1 MALTAE
7 QKKKLE
13 KLSIDNEGLSF
24 VKKSMKATKVPTVV
38 IGLGG
43 MGCETLNILKKK
55 VIKDLG
61 NPENIKFLAIDSDES
76 ELKKY
81 KKSTSETG
89 HLEDGETLSLYDS
102 GIVQLLTNH
111 GINRPPFTYEW
122 MREDFPETR
131 IENNGAQGT
140 RQIGRVILTC
150 GSAYS
155 NIQARI
161 ASMVNSAS
169 ASVAELGINSFEV
182 ILIAGISGGTGSG
195 TIIDISYLVHR
206 VMEQAHLVSYNF
218 SAYVFTPDVQFSVV
232 GINGKPAIMNNL
244 KRNGYAAMK
253 EIDYFM
259 NLENHHG
266 EYSIN
271 IAGGDHWSSSR
282 NIFTACTIVSGIVA
296 EGMNTKKSTMEN
308 LTENLLDLLSDI
320 EMTGGDGNV
329 QMANSFSSN
338 KRENVTA
345 WYNSIGRDPKQF
357 PKEANYVYQMLGYSA
372 VSIPKDE
379 ILAYCINKLFQAVY
393 GEFRAIHK
401 VDGDMVRSIL
411 SRAYVSDADTL
422 ADYALSLDTN
432 NPVEMNVT
440 LQQNEYPS
448 KNEVRNGSDATFTTC
463 VQYAQFEAN
472 KITTPAF
479 KTRLK
484 TEIYNSL
491 TRQIDEIFDNYGPY
505 YVVELLTHTADK
517 VMAED
522 DRRQPF
528 AGVLEELH
536 KLQTELLDL
545 ENGQRTLAN
554 GINTQAQLQNLR
566 AAASGFMAGKDKMRA
581 YVDFNG
587 QIAVSSVINT
597 TLYHTLSEIVQE
609 VSDELVRV
617 NNGIWEVYTDV
628 LTEISRILE
637 EDSQAVTSAQKHQ
650 LTYTYNVLNLYDVT
664 DKSKKLKKYLEDFV
678 SPQAVETLSSSF
690 IRSMRNKRE
699 EWTALNNADHF
710 DVVTEVQTIFDELMN
725 SVLGS
730 DVIEKFVVA
739 AYSPNQLSPS
749 DIDRIWETDG
759 PEKKNALKSAARE
772 IFNILNTKGGLMAN
786 LDVGYTQ
793 NQFLDKKLI
802 VTLEDTPGL
811 SEELNALYRNVGN
824 GNYDRGTSK
833 GLSKYILSTI
843 VYCVPVYLFDGF
855 MEYDRVY
862 RSAIDSKGLHMD
874 EVKQNFRRFPQPFII
889 DIAAK
894 KGEDYE
900 DFDDYKILLD
910 VKNKADKAI
919 QEYGFIE
926 ASKDQGCY
934 VLYNVTK
941 KPKDL
946 DQLRDVISQML
957 EGEDVDITLRE
968 AMEKSGYR
976 FEKVL
981 LTMAFNA
988 LDPLDREGAGRYV
1001 EIGDFYKLLR
1011 MSVRYMLLLDENI
1024 EIWGEAKAV
1033 YDKLKEDYDIRM
1045 QYSKNLLI
1053 FANAIKAG
1061 LVNDE
1066 GKGIWSY
1073 SSRGSKEILIDLR
1086 TDTPF
1091 DREYIMYHAFSSFSK
1106 LRPEILEEMRKTAKK
1121 AITGDEDTSVIKDT
1135 IDEILEGNNY
1145 LGDIF
1150 AKDDIRED
1158 VAASEKDYSFTDKQE
1173 IAKNPYAVLKRFYTS
1188 LRRLF
1193 K

>member
-7 QKKKLE
+7 QRKKLE
-13 KLSIDNEGLSF
+13 KLSIENEGLSF
-24 VKKSMKATKVPTVV
+24 VKKSLKATKVPTIV

-43 MGCETLNILKKK
+43 MGCETLNILKGKVKK
-55 VIKDLG
+55 NLG
-61 NPENIKFLAIDSDES
+61 NPKNIKFLAVDSDETD
-76 ELKKY
+76 LVNY
-81 KKSTSETG
+81 KKSISEEG
-89 HLEDGETLSLYDS
+89 HLEDGETLSLYDP
-102 GIVQLLTNH
+102 GITELLINH
-111 GINRPPFTYEW
+111 GINRPPYTYEW
-122 MREDFPETR
+122 MRKDFPEVR
-131 IENNGAQGT
+131 IANNGAQGT

-161 ASMVNSAS
+161 AAMVNSAS
-169 ASVAELGINSFEV
+169 ASATDTKSFEI

-206 VMEQAHLVSYNF
+206 VMEQEHRSNYNF
-218 SAYVFTPDVQFSVV
+218 SAYVYTPDVQFSVV
-232 GINGKPAIMNNL
+232 GINNQPAIMNNL

-271 IAGGDHWSSSR
+271 VGGAGSWSSSR
-282 NIFTACTIVSGIVA
+282 NIFTACTIVSGIIA
-296 EGMNTKKSTMEN
+296 QGMNTKKSTMEN
-308 LTENLLDLLSDI
+308 LTENLLDLLSNI
-320 EMTGGDGNV
+320 EMKGQNGNV

-338 KRENVTA
+338 KRESVSS
-345 WYNSIGRDPKQF
+345 WYNSMGNDPQQF

-379 ILAYCINKLFQAVY
+379 IIAYCINKLFQAVY
-393 GEFRAIHK
+393 DEFKAIHA
-401 VDGDMVRSIL
+401 VDGDMVRTIL

-422 ADYALSLDTN
+422 ADYALSLDTSD
-432 NPVEMNVT
+432 PVQMNVT

-448 KNEVRNGSDATFTTC
+448 KNEVRNGSDATFAMC

-472 KITTPAF
+472 KITAPAF
-479 KTRLK
+479 RTRLK

-554 GINTQAQLQNLR
+554 GINIQTQLQNLR
-566 AAASGFMAGKDKMRA
+566 AAASGFMAGRDKMKA

-637 EDSQAVTSAQKHQ
+637 KDSQAVTSAEKHQ
-650 LTYTYNVLNLYDVT
+650 LTYTYNVLNLYEVT

-678 SPQAVETLSSSF
+678 SPQAIDTLSSSF
-690 IRSMRNKRE
+690 IRSMRDKRE

-725 SVLGS
+725 SVLGT

-749 DIDRIWETDG
+749 DIDRIWETNG
-759 PEKKNALKSAARE
+759 KEKEEALKSAANE

-786 LDVGYTQ
+786 LDTGYTQ
-793 NQFLDKKLI
+793 GQFLNKKLI
-802 VTLEDTPGL
+802 VKLDDTPGL
-811 SEELNALYRNVGN
+811 SHELKVLYGN
-824 GNYDRGTSK
+824 EGKGNTEIGTSK

-855 MEYDRVY
+855 MEYDKVY
-862 RSAIDSKGLHMD
+862 RSTIDSIGLHMD

-900 DFDDYKILLD
+900 DFDDYKILME

-919 QEYGFIE
+919 EEYGFIE
-926 ASKDQGCY
+926 ESINQGCY

-946 DQLRDVISQML
+946 DQLKDIISGML
-957 EGEDVDITLRE
+957 EDEDTDITLKG
-968 AMEKSGYR
+968 AMEKAGYR
-976 FEKVL
+976 FETVL

-1011 MSVRYMLLLDENI
+1011 MSVRYMTLLDENI

-1033 YDKLKEDYDIRM
+1033 YDKMIADYQIRI

-1061 LVNDE
+1061 LVKDE
-1066 GKGIWSY
+1066 GRGIWSY

-1091 DREYIMYHAFSSFSK
+1091 DRKYIMYNAFSSFSK

-1135 IDEILEGNNY
+1135 LEEILEGDDY

-1158 VAASEKDYSFTDKQE
+1158 VAASERDYSFTDKQE
-1173 IAKNPYAVLKRFYTS
+1173 IARNPYSVLKRFYTS